1 MCIGLWVG
9 FIFYQGSRSSEV
21 SIELSNKIVN
31 KLVAILHDLSPSSNP
46 VTIYRLI
53 HLLIR
58 KMAHVFE
65 YALLGGGLFF
75 YFRYQN
81 AILHDLSPSSNP
93 VTIYR
98 LIHLLIR
105 KMAHVFEYALLGGG
119 LFFYFR
125 YQKCTTINRWIYTLF
140 IVLLFATL
148 DEYIQSFVG
157 RTSSVR
163 DVLLDFT
170 GGIIGNGSFLFLS
183 RKIKEKNSFISS
195 KNPHLSKSDL

>member
-1 MCIGLWVG
+1 MKKSFIILCIGLWIG
-9 FIFYQGSRSSEV
+9 FILYQGSRSSEV

-31 KLVAILHDLSPSSNP
+31 KLVSILHDVFPSSNP

-53 HLLIR
+53 HVLIR

-75 YFRYQN
+75 YFRC
-81 AILHDLSPSSNP
+81 
-93 VTIYR
+93 
-98 LIHLLIR
+98 
-105 KMAHVFEYALLGGG
+105 
-119 LFFYFR
+119 
-125 YQKCTTINRWIYTLF
+125 QKCTTINQWIYTLF

-170 GGIIGNGSFLFLS
+170 GGIIGISSVLFLS
-183 RKIKEKNSFISS
+183 KQIKEKNSFISS
-195 KNPHLSKSDL
+195 KNPHLSERVSREG

>member
-31 KLVAILHDLSPSSNP
+31 KLV
-46 VTIYRLI
+46 
-53 HLLIR
+53 
-58 KMAHVFE
+58 
-65 YALLGGGLFF
+65 
-75 YFRYQN
+75 

-170 GGIIGNGSFLFLS
+170 GGIIGIGSVLS
-183 RKIKEKNSFISS
+183 LSKRVKEKNSLISS

>member
-31 KLVAILHDLSPSSNP
+31 KWV
-46 VTIYRLI
+46 
-53 HLLIR
+53 
-58 KMAHVFE
+58 
-65 YALLGGGLFF
+65 
-75 YFRYQN
+75 

-170 GGIIGNGSFLFLS
+170 GGIIGIGSVLS
-183 RKIKEKNSFISS
+183 LSKRVKEKNSLISS